1 MGFIVCFSVVSP
13 SSLEN
18 VREKWVPEI
27 TKHCPKTPFLL
38 VGLKTDLREDD
49 ATLNKL
55 AKQAKQPISTEDGEK
70 AQKQLKG
77 AKYLECSAL
86 TQVGLKDVFDEAI
99 IIALD
104 PPKENLG

>member
-1 MGFIVCFSVVSP
+1 M
-13 SSLEN
+13 
-18 VREKWVPEI
+18 
-27 TKHCPKTPFLL
+27 
-38 VGLKTDLREDD
+38 GLKTDLREDD

-86 TQVGLKDVFDEAI
+86 TQVK
-99 IIALD
+99 
-104 PPKENLG
+104 KK